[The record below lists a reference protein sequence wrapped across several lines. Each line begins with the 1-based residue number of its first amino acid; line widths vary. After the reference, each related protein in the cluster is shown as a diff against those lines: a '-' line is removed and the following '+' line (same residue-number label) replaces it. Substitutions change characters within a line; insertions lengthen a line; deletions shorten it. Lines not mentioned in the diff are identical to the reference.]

1 MQLAHIYSA
10 ALSLGYFPDN
20 LKSAI
25 MVLIPKPN
33 KPRCDPGNYRPI
45 SLLSTIAKIY
55 GKILAGRLSTFV
67 DENDHKHPHQYGFT
81 KNRGT
86 ISSLAMT
93 YENIARQLAGPY
105 RPRVSIVLRDIK
117 SAFDRLDHRRIK
129 YHLAEIKL
137 PHLLRK
143 ALSSFLDNRTAKIR
157 IGKTLGNS
165 FPLLGGVPQGAGPSA
180 HLFNLVIRKSPLGK
194 NNRHQY
200 SAYADDCSQTVA
212 TPASKNKA
220 SAATQYHGRELVKAI
235 KEQNDFEHKEGLLTD
250 PAKSWVIPINQ
261 RVFPE
266 VIVDGQEYRQPNPN
280 VPVQLLGLTI
290 TKSSFT
296 ASHVPKQITKAKKA
310 LGSIRRFHTLP
321 TKHKLG
327 LVKSLVLTHL
337 FYPPIP
343 LHLASRT
350 DMGKLQAMQNT
361 ALRWVYN
368 IKWDDFVTNKRIHKK
383 YNIRPVNQ
391 ELYWR
396 AKSTWDKIANNNAAD
411 QETYKYLKDM
421 DKNMGYDSQ
430 NQHAHF
436 RPSIEA
442 TGKPEPPPIYGTGN

>member
-1 MQLAHIYSA
+1 MSNVWSTRIGPPPPGTMHPETEETLSNFFSEDPNACEPYATADFTKLDPNCPYSKTITPLEVYTTITSFKHKAPGEDGINKQHLIHLPKIFIVQLAHIYSA

-212 TPASKNKA
+212 TPANKNRA
-220 SAATQYHGRELVKAI
+220 SAATQYHGLELVRSFK
-235 KEQNDFEHKEGLLTD
+235 KQND

-261 RVFPE
+261 RIYPE
-266 VIVDGQEYRQPNPN
+266 IIVNSQEYRQPDH
-280 VPVQLLGLTI
+280 PVQLLGLTI
-290 TKSSFT
+290 TKYSFI
-296 ASHVPKQITKAKKA
+296 ASHIPKQVIKAKKA
-310 LGSIRRFHTLP
+310 LGSILRFHTIP
-321 TKHKLG
+321 TKHKL
-327 LVKSLVLTHL
+327 V
-337 FYPPIP
+337 
-343 LHLASRT
+343 
-350 DMGKLQAMQNT
+350 
-361 ALRWVYN
+361 
-368 IKWDDFVTNKRIHKK
+368 
-383 YNIRPVNQ
+383 
-391 ELYWR
+391 
-396 AKSTWDKIANNNAAD
+396 
-411 QETYKYLKDM
+411 
-421 DKNMGYDSQ
+421 
-430 NQHAHF
+430 
-436 RPSIEA
+436 
-442 TGKPEPPPIYGTGN
+442 